1 MSAAWHKPRAGK
13 RAAYGVGVILSTGE
27 ARENAALGTGR
38 PGLVPVFGLQLIA
51 LAVEAFEQGADGGM
65 VDRLALLVLD

>member
-27 ARENAALGTGR
+27 ARENAASGVGLI
-38 PGLVPVFGLQLIA
+38 GLVPMFRLQLVA
-51 LAVEAFEQGADGGM
+51 LAVEAFE
-65 VDRLALLVLD
+65 